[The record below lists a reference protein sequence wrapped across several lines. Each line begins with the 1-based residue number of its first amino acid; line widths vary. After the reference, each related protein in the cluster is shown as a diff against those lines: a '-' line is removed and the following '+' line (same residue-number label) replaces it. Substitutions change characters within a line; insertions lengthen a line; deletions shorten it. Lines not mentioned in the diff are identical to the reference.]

1 MTPRRTRHLL
11 LAEDEA
17 KDEEKDV
24 AKDEEKDEAKD
35 EEKDEARGRKPKS
48 KAMCRIWEMR

>member
-11 LAEDEA
+11 LA
-17 KDEEKDV
+17 KDE

-35 EEKDEARGRKPKS
+35 EEKDEARGRKPKP

>member
-17 KDEEKDV
+17 KDEEKD
-24 AKDEEKDEAKD
+24 EAK
-35 EEKDEARGRKPKS
+35 EKDEARGRKPKS